1 MAQASEQAQG
11 EATAAAAEESI
22 PGETP
27 ELIE

>member
-1 MAQASEQAQG
+1 MAQTSEQAQG
-11 EATAAAAEESI
+11 EATTAATEESI